1 MTDFKTNHMK
11 NIFNYLILFITLAI
25 TAMGC
30 GEKEDAMSLIKDQ
43 PDGLYANFETD
54 KGTIIVALEFEK
66 VPVTVAN
73 FVGLAEGKIENDVKP
88 LGEPYYD
95 SLKFHRVI
103 ADFMIQGGDP
113 QGNGMGGPGYSFEDE
128 FHPDL
133 KHSGPGILSMANA
146 GPNTNGSQ
154 FFITH
159 VATPHLDNRHSVFG
173 HVVVGQEVVD
183 SIKQD
188 DYLKHLTI
196 LRKGAAAESF
206 DAAAVFNGYLAEK
219 DKKDAEAAAA
229 AEAAIAEY
237 EATAKKTDSG
247 LMYIME
253 KEGTGPTA
261 KAGDTVSVHYAGY
274 LLDGTKFDSSY
285 DRGQP
290 IRFPLGQ
297 GMVIPGWE
305 EGIGLLN
312 KGAKAK
318 LIIPYQQAY
327 GEQGRP
333 PVIPAKATLIFDVEL
348 VDIN

>member
-1 MTDFKTNHMK
+1 MQK
-11 NIFNYLILFITLAI
+11 IFNYLLLFTTLALA
-25 TAMGC
+25 TVGC
-30 GEKEDAMSLIKDQ
+30 GEKDPLMELIKDQ
-43 PDGLYANFETD
+43 PDGLYTVIETE
-54 KGTIIVALEFEK
+54 KGNIVLELEYKK

-73 FVGLAEGKIENDVKP
+73 FVGLAEGTIENDIKAA
-88 LGEPYYD
+88 GEPYYD
-95 SLKFHRVI
+95 GLKFHRVI

-113 QGNGMGGPGYSFEDE
+113 QGNGQGGPGYSFEDE

-173 HVVVGQEVVD
+173 HVVSGQEVVD
-183 SIKQD
+183 SIEQGDVMQKVS
-188 DYLKHLTI
+188 I
-196 LRKGAAAESF
+196 LRKGEDAKAF
-206 DAAAVFNGYLAEK
+206 DAAEVFNNKLAEAAK
-219 DKKDAEAAAA
+219 AKEEAAAA
-229 AEAAIAEY
+229 AAAALKEY
-237 EATAKKTDSG
+237 EADAEKTESG

-253 KEGTGPTA
+253 DEGTGP
-261 KAGDTVSVHYAGY
+261 KAQPGDTVSVHYAGY
-274 LLDGTKFDSSY
+274 LLDGTKFDASY

-305 EGIGLLN
+305 EGIALLG
-312 KGAKAK
+312 KGGKAK
-318 LIIPYQQAY
+318 LVIPYQLAY
-327 GEQGRP
+327 GEAGRP
-333 PVIPAKATLIFDVEL
+333 PVIPPMATLVFDVEL